1 MGKTNIFTVI
11 TVAIVLGI
19 AGYVWY
25 GPHLFGDVMSTGGH
39 KIDFLKTDVTS
50 VVLMILAAFGL
61 THVLESHVT
70 ASGVKDIHGSVK
82 LGLSLG
88 TFMLGLPAIMLLNIL
103 GFGTD
108 MLLVVFGYL
117 VVSTILTTI
126 VIVKLKRA

>member
-25 GPHLFGDVMSTGGH
+25 GPHLFGDVVTTAGH
-39 KIDFLKTDVTS
+39 KMDFLKTDVAS
-50 VVLMILAAFGL
+50 IVLMLLAAFGL
-61 THVLESHVT
+61 THVLEKHVET
-70 ASGVKDIHGSVK
+70 HGIKDINGSIK

-88 TFMLGLPAIMLLNIL
+88 TYMLGLPAIMLLNIL
-103 GFGTD
+103 GFGTN

-117 VVSTILTTI
+117 VVATILTTI
-126 VIVKLKRA
+126 VIVKLKKV